1 LKYDVSTS
9 QLIIIK
15 NTTEGSEEMRQKT
28 KRRLKHKPYL
38 RLKGLLIEQGKT
50 QRDLAKLLSL
60 AAVTINQKING
71 VLDFTLSEA
80 IIISNYLDKSLDEI
94 FLTS

>member
-1 LKYDVSTS
+1 
-9 QLIIIK
+9 
-15 NTTEGSEEMRQKT
+15 MRQKT